1 MIEVQN
7 LSKRFGP
14 TLALDRISFDV
25 AKGEVL
31 GLLGPNGAGKSTAM
45 RVITCYLTPDEGSV
59 NVAGYD
65 VSSQSL
71 AVREK
76 IGYLPESA
84 PLYHDMGVVDYL
96 QFIGQMRGMGGA
108 TLKKSIDEK
117 IDVCGLSRMAHRT
130 IGTLSK
136 GFRQRVGLAQAMIHD
151 PDLLILDEPTTGLD
165 PNQIVEI
172 RGLIKNIGEQRT
184 VILSTHILPEV
195 ESTCSRVLIINEGTI
210 AASGS
215 PSELAGQSHGEQNV
229 FITVRATAAQVEPV
243 LRQTGWVSDLQ
254 LMESGSDFVR
264 YATSCTSAEPEV
276 ELFNLAVQQGWVLTE
291 LQRKAISLEQIF
303 AHLTTQEPIAQ

>member
-1 MIEVQN
+1 MIEVKN

-65 VSSQSL
+65 AGSQSL

-84 PLYHDMGVVDYL
+84 PLYHDMGVVEYL
-96 QFIGQMRGMGGA
+96 RYMGRMRGIGGG
-108 TLKKSIDEK
+108 TLQKSVDQK

-151 PDLLILDEPTTGLD
+151 PVVLILDEPTTGLD

-172 RGLIKNIGEQRT
+172 RGLIKNIGEQKT

-195 ESTCSRVLIINEGTI
+195 ESTCSRVLIINEGAI

-215 PSELAGQSHGEQNV
+215 PSELAGQSQGEQNI
-229 FITVRATAAQVEPV
+229 FITVRATAAQVEPT
-243 LRQTGWVSDLQ
+243 LRQSGWVTDLQ
-254 LMESGSDFVR
+254 LMETGPDFVR
-264 YATSCTSAEPEV
+264 YAISCTATEPEAA
-276 ELFNLAVQQGWVLTE
+276 LFNLAVQQGWVLTE

-303 AHLTTQEPIAQ
+303 TRLTTQEPIAH